1 MCLAIPAKILS
12 ISGDR
17 AEIELGGTRRE
28 ASLMLLEDAAVGD
41 WVIVHAGF
49 AIEKLS
55 EQAAQ
60 ETFALLR
67 DIMGSDE
74 VH

>member
-55 EQAAQ
+55 EQDAQ

>member
-17 AEIELGGTRRE
+17 AVIELGSTRRE

-41 WVIVHAGF
+41 WVIIHAGF

-55 EQAAQ
+55 EREAQ